1 MRGKIERTLSNS
13 VILGTVKNLGYLWI
27 FLALTLTVTFIAYH
41 LQQNAFPKSGAS
53 AGQISVTVY
62 TRLSPSR
69 LSLKSTVYPNA
80 PQDDKLDVT
89 VTGPRALSDPWI
101 LVVQCPSQ
109 PGASSRNTVRLYE
122 ESASGKQSEGNA
134 IVSVRAR
141 RHWRG
146 LLGCYQGSE
155 MNPGLVKGQN
165 INVTLPVLEQNP
177 SAQSAPKDTPLYVER
192 QEASKKIADLVE
204 VLQAPGSIC
213 PSSESSSNPSQSARP
228 SASPVVST
236 ATPAEK
242 GPSPSSS
249 PSNSSPTPGALG
261 PACYKQVDSG
271 TIATQYGFPASVA
284 TSETLKNVD
293 LGDDRI
299 DSMFPPGQITSDYRI
314 IWQGV
319 SGLSP
324 SLSATNLS
332 TAESASEATFF
343 AGVFYGL
350 GAGFLVPF
358 FQGFPDAI
366 DRARSDRRASK
377 HTPGM

>member
-1 MRGKIERTLSNS
+1 MKVKFGRALSDS
-13 VILGTVKNLGYLWI
+13 VILGTVRNLGYLWI
-27 FLALTLTVTFIAYH
+27 FLALTLVVTFIAYH

-62 TRLSPSR
+62 TRLNPAR

-89 VTGPRALSDPWI
+89 VTGPKTLSDPWI
-101 LVVQCPSQ
+101 LVVQCPAQ
-109 PGASSRNTVRLYE
+109 PGISSRNTVQLYQ
-122 ESASGKQSEGNA
+122 ESASGKQSAGNVL
-134 IVSVRAR
+134 VSVRTR

-165 INVTLPVLEQNP
+165 INVTLPVLELNP

-192 QEASKKIADLVE
+192 REASQRIADLVE

-213 PSSESSSNPSQSARP
+213 PSSGLNSKLSQSAGP
-228 SASPVVST
+228 STSPAVPAT
-236 ATPAEK
+236 TPA
-242 GPSPSSS
+242 SSAL
-249 PSNSSPTPGALG
+249 SPT
-261 PACYKQVDSG
+261 CYEQVDPG
-271 TIATQYGFPASVA
+271 TIATRYRFPTSVA

-314 IWQGV
+314 VWQGV

-358 FQGFPDAI
+358 FQGFPDAL
-366 DRARSDRRASK
+366 DRARSDRRVSK

>member
-1 MRGKIERTLSNS
+1 MRDRIGRALRDS
-13 VILGTVKNLGYLWI
+13 VTLGTIRNLGYLWI
-27 FLALTLTVTFIAYH
+27 FLVLTLIVTLAAYH
-41 LQQNAFPKSGAS
+41 LQQNAFPKSGAA

-62 TRLSPSR
+62 TRLSPAR

-80 PQDDKLDVT
+80 PQDDRLDVT
-89 VTGPRALSDPWI
+89 VTGPKALSDPWV
-101 LVVQCPSQ
+101 LVVQCPAQ
-109 PGASSRNTVRLYE
+109 PGVSSRNTVQLYQE
-122 ESASGKQSEGNA
+122 GTSGRQSEGNA
-134 IVSVRAR
+134 IVSVKTG
-141 RHWRG
+141 RHWHG
-146 LLGCYQGSE
+146 LLGCYRGHQLSA
-155 MNPGLVKGQN
+155 GLVKDQN

-177 SAQSAPKDTPLYVER
+177 SAQSAPGETPLYVER
-192 QEASKKIADLVE
+192 SETSRKIADLVE
-204 VLQAPGSIC
+204 VLQAPGSDC
-213 PSSESSSNPSQSARP
+213 PGAGLHSSPAPAARP
-228 SASPVVST
+228 S
-236 ATPAEK
+236 PA
-242 GPSPSSS
+242 SSS
-249 PSNSSPTPGALG
+249 SAPSTPG
-261 PACYKQVDSG
+261 PACYEQVNPG
-271 TIATQYGFPASVA
+271 TIPTQYSFPTSVA
-284 TSETLKNVD
+284 TSETLMNVD

-366 DRARSDRRASK
+366 ARARSDRRVSN